1 MRNCAPIR
9 QSLCYPQCGQSRNAA
24 RSAAARRRLGN
35 DECVFRFNEGADTIT
50 DFVAGGTA
58 DAVQLAGFGA
68 GFDSFAEVIAAATQ
82 VILPA

>member
-1 MRNCAPIR
+1 M
-9 QSLCYPQCGQSRNAA
+9 
-24 RSAAARRRLGN
+24 
-35 DECVFRFNEGADTIT
+35 FRFNEGADTIT